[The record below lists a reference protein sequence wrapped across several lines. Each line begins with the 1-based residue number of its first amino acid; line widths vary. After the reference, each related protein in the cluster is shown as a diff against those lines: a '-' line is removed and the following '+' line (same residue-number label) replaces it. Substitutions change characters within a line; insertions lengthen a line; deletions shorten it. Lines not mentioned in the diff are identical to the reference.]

1 MPLIMLSSP
10 HAHGGDSIRMMMFT
24 VVLALLPAA
33 LFSVYLFGWLSV
45 FMIVTCMLT
54 ALLTEAACLKLMQRP
69 LSTLLDNSAA
79 LTGLF
84 LALTLPAATPWWMA
98 VLGSVFAIVLGKQ
111 VYGGLGYNIFNPA
124 LSARVILLISFPLNM
139 TTWIIPMSV
148 HMGVDVN
155 SATAG
160 LNLYDISQCLSLFF
174 SGFDALPIVAQQG
187 LDAISM
193 ASPLGHVKTEATLG
207 IPVGEALNAYHYTVL
222 DAFLGF
228 ETGSLG
234 ETSALALLI
243 GGIFLLARHSITWH
257 IPFSYLGTVALLAA
271 VFSAISP
278 DQFTPPMFHLFAG
291 GLMLCAFFMAT
302 DPVSSP
308 VTPLG
313 QIVFGVGCGVLTWS
327 IRSFGGYPEG
337 AMFAVLLMNCAV
349 PLIDHY
355 CRPRVYGHEKEGREK
370 GQAES

>member
-24 VVLALLPAA
+24 VILALMPAA
-33 LFSVYLFGWLSV
+33 LFSVYLFGWLAV
-45 FMIVTCMLT
+45 MQIVTCMAT
-54 ALLTEAACLKLMQRP
+54 ALLAEALSLKLMKRP
-69 LSTLLDNSAA
+69 LASLLDNSAA

-84 LALTLPAATPWWMA
+84 LALTLPAATPWWMS
-98 VLGSVFAIVLGKQ
+98 VLGALFAIILGKQ
-111 VYGGLGYNIFNPA
+111 VYGGIGYNIFNPA

-139 TTWIIPMSV
+139 TTWLIPMSGV
-148 HMGVDVN
+148 MGAD
-155 SATAG
+155 AG
-160 LNLYDISQCLSLFF
+160 GANLYDFSTALTIFF
-174 SGFDALPIVAQQG
+174 AGLDALPAIASHG
-187 LDAISM
+187 LDAITM
-193 ASPLGHVKTEATLG
+193 ASPLGHIKTQATLG
-207 IPVGEALNAYHYTVL
+207 ISTTDAMAGYHYNTL

-228 ETGSLG
+228 EAGSIG

-257 IPFSYLGTVALLAA
+257 IPFSYLATVALL
-271 VFSAISP
+271 SAIFNAIAP
-278 DQFTPPMFHLFAG
+278 DQFTPPLFHLFAG

-302 DPVSSP
+302 DPVTSP

-313 QIVFGVGCGVLTWS
+313 QIIFGIGCGVITWS

-337 AMFAVLLMNCAV
+337 AMFAVILMNCAV

-355 CRPRVYGHEKEGREK
+355 CRPRVYGHSREK
-370 GQAES
+370 NES

>member
-1 MPLIMLSSP
+1 MPNIMLSSP
-10 HAHGGDSIRMMMFT
+10 HAHGGDSIRITMLT
-24 VVLALLPAA
+24 VIIALLPAT
-33 LFSVYLFGWLSV
+33 LVSVYLFGWLAV
-45 FMIVTCMLT
+45 LLIVICILSC
-54 ALLTEAACLKLMQRP
+54 LVTEAVCLKMMDRP

-84 LALTLPAATPWWMA
+84 LALTLPAATPCWMA

-124 LSARVILLISFPLNM
+124 LAARVILLISFPLSM
-139 TTWIIPMSV
+139 TTWLVPMHGSSV
-148 HMGVDVN
+148 AFD
-155 SATAG
+155 
-160 LNLYDISQCLSLFF
+160 LYNFSDCLSVFLFGPE
-174 SGFDALPIVAQQG
+174 SLKLG

-193 ASPLGHVKTEATLG
+193 ASPLGHVKTELG
-207 IPVGEALNAYHYTVL
+207 QGVAVADALNAYGYSYL

-228 ETGSLG
+228 EAGSIG

-243 GGIFLLARHSITWH
+243 GGIYLMARHTITWH
-257 IPFSYLGTVALLAA
+257 IPFSYIGTMVLLAA
-271 VFSAISP
+271 IFNIADP
-278 DQFTPPMFHLFAG
+278 AQFTSPMFHLFAG

-308 VTPLG
+308 VTPTG
-313 QIVFGVGCGVLTWS
+313 QIVFGVGCGILTWC
-327 IRSFGGYPEG
+327 IRSFGGFPEG

-355 CRPRVYGHEKEGREK
+355 FRPQVYGHGSKDEGNP
-370 GQAES
+370 S

>member
-24 VVLALLPAA
+24 VILALLPAA

-45 FMIVTCMLT
+45 LLIGTCMLT
-54 ALLTEAACLKLMQRP
+54 ALVTEAVCLRLMKRS
-69 LSTLLDNSAA
+69 LTTLLDNSAA

-111 VYGGLGYNIFNPA
+111 IYGGLGYNIFNPA

-139 TTWIIPMSV
+139 TTWLVPMSI
-148 HMGVDVN
+148 HMG
-155 SATAG
+155 SATSG
-160 LNLYDISQCLSLFF
+160 LNLYDFSTCLTLFF
-174 SGFDALPIVAQQG
+174 AGVDALPIVMQQG

-207 IPVGEALNAYHYTVL
+207 VPVSEALTAYHYTVL

-228 ETGSLG
+228 EAGSIG
-234 ETSALALLI
+234 ETSALALLV

-257 IPFSYLGTVALLAA
+257 IPFSYLATVALLAA
-271 VFSAISP
+271 IFSAVSP
-278 DQFTPPMFHLFAG
+278 EQFTPPMFHLFAG

-313 QIVFGVGCGVLTWS
+313 QIVFGIGCGIITWS

-337 AMFAVLLMNCAV
+337 AMFSVLLMNCAV

-355 CRPRVYGHEKEGREK
+355 CRPRVYGHKKEAREK
-370 GQAES
+370 SE

>member
-1 MPLIMLSSP
+1 MSLIMLSSP

-24 VVLALLPAA
+24 VMLALLPAA
-33 LFSVYLFGWLSV
+33 AVSIYLFGWLA
-45 FMIVTCMLT
+45 FLLIVSCMLS
-54 ALLTEAACLKLMQRP
+54 ALLTEAVCLKLMKRP

-111 VYGGLGYNIFNPA
+111 VYGGLGHNIFNPA
-124 LSARVILLISFPLNM
+124 LSARVILLISFPLSM
-139 TTWIIPMSV
+139 TTWIMPMSSLAPAL
-148 HMGVDVN
+148 DLFDF
-155 SATAG
+155 SLCAT
-160 LNLYDISQCLSLFF
+160 LFF
-174 SGFDALPIVAQQG
+174 SGTDALLAASHLS

-193 ASPLGHVKTEATLG
+193 ATPLGHIKTEATLG
-207 IPVGEALNAYHYTVL
+207 IPVTAALDAYHYSYL

-228 ETGSLG
+228 EAGSIG

-257 IPFSYLGTVALLAA
+257 IPFAYIGTVLLLAA
-271 VFSAISP
+271 IFNQVAP
-278 DQFTPPMFHLFAG
+278 AQFAPPMFHLFAG
-291 GLMLCAFFMAT
+291 GLILCAFFMAT

-308 VTPLG
+308 VTPIG
-313 QIVFGVGCGVLTWS
+313 QLVFGIGCGLLTWS

-337 AMFAVLLMNCAV
+337 AMFSVLLMNCAV

-355 CRPRVYGHEKEGREK
+355 FRPRVYGHANDKHS
-370 GQAES
+370 AES

>member
-24 VVLALLPAA
+24 VILALLPAT
-33 LFSVYLFGWLSV
+33 LFSVYLFGWLAV
-45 FMIVTCMLT
+45 FMIVSCMLT
-54 ALLTEAACLKLMQRP
+54 ALLTEAVCLKLMKRP

-111 VYGGLGYNIFNPA
+111 VYGGLGHNIFNPA

-139 TTWIIPMSV
+139 TTWLIPMSI
-148 HMGVDVN
+148 HMGAQVG
-155 SATAG
+155 ATSAG
-160 LNLYDISQCLSLFF
+160 LDLYDFSQALTLFF
-174 SGFDALPIVAQQG
+174 AGVDALPVVAAQG

-207 IPVGEALNAYHYTVL
+207 VPVAAALEAYHYNVL

-228 ETGSLG
+228 EAGSIG

-257 IPFSYLGTVALLAA
+257 VPFAYLGTVALLAA
-271 VFSAISP
+271 VFSSIAP
-278 DQFTPPMFHLFAG
+278 AQFTPPMFHLFAG

-308 VTPLG
+308 VTPIG
-313 QIVFGVGCGVLTWS
+313 QIVFGIGCGVLTWS

-355 CRPRVYGHEKEGREK
+355 FRPRVYGHDKEKT
-370 GQAES
+370 ES